1 MENMQAL
8 TSETAVE
15 RPQAASIHDMIQWR
29 CPDHNLPVTMQDW
42 SLACPAGHSFP
53 IRNGIPRFVPPNT
66 YADSFGAQ
74 WKKYRLTQLDSFTGV
89 SITRDRTRRCLG
101 EELWHNLAGKRVL
114 EAGCG
119 AGRFTEILLE
129 RGARVVSCDL
139 SEAVDANQE
148 SFPQGENHLITQADI
163 TRLPFEPRQFDVV
176 FCLGVLQYTADP
188 ERALASIYEHVRPGG
203 TLVIDCYTPNLS
215 WHTKS
220 APLFRLCLRRL
231 EPGRGIWWT
240 ERLVYTLLPLHK
252 SVRRFRPAQMI
263 LSRLSP
269 VACYYYS
276 FPSLSDEQQREWAL
290 LDTHNQL
297 TGWFR
302 HSRTRGQITRLLGQ
316 LGLENIWC
324 EYGGNGVEARGTRS
338 GA

>member
-1 MENMQAL
+1 MQAL
-8 TSETAVE
+8 TFETAVE
-15 RPQAASIHDMIQWR
+15 RYQAAMVHDTVQWR
-29 CPDHNLPVTMQDW
+29 CPDHNLPLAPQAG
-42 SLACPAGHSFP
+42 SLVCPAGDSFP

-148 SFPQGENHLITQADI
+148 SFPQGKNHVITQADI

-188 ERALASIYEHVRPGG
+188 ERALASIYEQVKPGG
-203 TLVIDCYTPNLS
+203 TLVIDCYTPNVS
-215 WHTKS
+215 WYTKS

-231 EPGRGIWWT
+231 PPGRGIRWT
-240 ERLVYTLLPLHK
+240 ERLVCTLLPLHK

-276 FPSLSDEQQREWAL
+276 FPNLNDEQQREWAL

-302 HSRTRGQITRLLGQ
+302 HSRTRSQFTRLLRQ
-316 LGLENIWC
+316 LGLENICC
-324 EYGGNGVEARGTRS
+324 EYGGNGVEARGTRP
-338 GA
+338 GD